1 MKKKLSLVVVIV
13 MLAGLLSACMHIE
26 MGIIL
31 HDDGT
36 AGIKLLA
43 TQNVDMFEEGESQAI
58 SFANDLQEID
68 EGKVSVTDLEY
79 EEDGYTYKGQE
90 VLVEFDDLDTLL
102 RTDGS
107 LNEDDSM
114 TIFETEEGYKR
125 LEINVNPEQETTE
138 EGAPEEGAP
147 EEGEIEES
155 IDMEELDA
163 YKMLGASGGKII
175 YNIEIE
181 YDVIDS
187 NASKIEGNVYTW
199 DIIQLALTDDNFSD
213 FVIYIEYDDNGL
225 VLESVEEERV
235 LKEASINRVATE
247 KRLVESLGSLGIE
260 RENKD
265 FYGQALK
272 DIGILNGTDKGL
284 ELEKSLTRVEGAA
297 MYVRLLGA
305 ENMVAQFKSENPDY
319 KSPFTDVPVWAEA
332 TMNYLYA
339 EGLVNGVSDT
349 LYGSQSDMTEAQYS
363 TLVLRALGYKDGED
377 FNWSDASKAAVEL
390 GLYDSDLVSPNEMLG
405 GEFNRGKMSYIS
417 YNALFYV
424 DDEGNELIDNI
435 E

>member
-1 MKKKLSLVVVIV
+1 MKKKLSLVVAIA
-13 MLAGLLSACMHIE
+13 MLVGLLSACMHIE

-31 HDDGT
+31 HDDGR

-43 TQNVDMFEEGESQAI
+43 TQNVDMVEEGELQAI
-58 SFANDLQEID
+58 SFSNDLQEID

-79 EEDGYTYKGQE
+79 KEDGYTYKGQE

-102 RTDGS
+102 TADGS
-107 LNEDDSM
+107 INEDDSI

-125 LEINVNPEQETTE
+125 LEINVNPETETTE
-138 EGAPEEGAP
+138 EGAAEED
-147 EEGEIEES
+147 ITV
-155 IDMEELDA
+155 EELDA
-163 YKMLGASGGKII
+163 YRMLGASGGKIL
-175 YNIEIE
+175 YNIEVE

-187 NASKIEGNVYTW
+187 NASKVEGNVYTW
-199 DIIQLALTDDNFSD
+199 DIIQIALTDDNFSD

-225 VLESVEEERV
+225 VLESMEKERV
-235 LKEASINRVATE
+235 LKEASVKRVATE

-265 FYGQALK
+265 YYGQALK

-284 ELEKSLTRVEGAA
+284 ELDKSLTRVEGAA

-305 ENMVAQFKSENPDY
+305 EERAAQFKSENPDY
-319 KSPFTDVPVWAEA
+319 KAPFTDVPEWAEA

-349 LYGSQSDMTEAQYS
+349 LYGSQSNMTEAQYS
-363 TLVLRALGYKDGED
+363 TLVLRALGYKDGVD
-377 FNWSDASKAAVEL
+377 FIWSDASKTAIEF
-390 GLYDSDLVSPNEMLG
+390 GLYDSDVVSPDEMLG
-405 GEFNRGKMSYIS
+405 GEFNRRKMSYIS

-424 DDEGNELIDNI
+424 DKEGNELIDNI

>member
-1 MKKKLSLVVVIV
+1 MKKKLSLVVAIA
-13 MLAGLLSACMHIE
+13 MLVGLLSACMHIE
-26 MGIIL
+26 TGIIL
-31 HDDGT
+31 HDDGR
-36 AGIKLLA
+36 ADIKLLA
-43 TQNVDMFEEGESQAI
+43 TQNVDMVEEGESQAI

-79 EEDGYTYKGQE
+79 KEDGYTYKGQE

-102 RTDGS
+102 TADGS
-107 LNEDDSM
+107 INEDDSI

-125 LEINVNPEQETTE
+125 LEINVNPETETTE
-138 EGAPEEGAP
+138 EGAAEED
-147 EEGEIEES
+147 ITV
-155 IDMEELDA
+155 EELDA
-163 YKMLGASGGKII
+163 YRMLGASGGKIL
-175 YNIEIE
+175 YNIEVE

-187 NASKIEGNVYTW
+187 NASKVEGNVYTW
-199 DIIQLALTDDNFSD
+199 DIIQIALTDDNFSD

-225 VLESVEEERV
+225 VLESMEKERV
-235 LKEASINRVATE
+235 LKEASVKRVATE

-265 FYGQALK
+265 YYGQALK

-284 ELEKSLTRVEGAA
+284 ELDKSLTRVEGAA

-305 ENMVAQFKSENPDY
+305 EERAAQFKSENPDY
-319 KSPFTDVPVWAEA
+319 KAPFTDVPEWAEA

-349 LYGSQSDMTEAQYS
+349 LYGSQSNMTEAQYS
-363 TLVLRALGYKDGED
+363 TLVLRALGYKDGVD
-377 FNWSDASKAAVEL
+377 FIWSDASKTAIEF
-390 GLYDSDLVSPNEMLG
+390 GLYDSDVVSPDEMLG
-405 GEFNRGKMSYIS
+405 GEFNRRKMSYIS

-424 DDEGNELIDNI
+424 DKEGNELIDNI